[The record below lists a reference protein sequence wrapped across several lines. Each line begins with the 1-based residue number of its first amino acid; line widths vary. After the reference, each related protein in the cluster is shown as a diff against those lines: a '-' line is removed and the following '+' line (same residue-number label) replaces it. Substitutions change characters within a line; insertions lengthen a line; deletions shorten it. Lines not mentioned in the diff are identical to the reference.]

1 MRKSIFLAI
10 ILQFSTFHFPLSV
23 FSQVASS
30 SEMLAPS
37 KVGTEDMLPVFPGD
51 VLDGDYE
58 VVVESSSSMFRIE
71 KAVLHV
77 KDGVMSAS
85 LTMGGKGYSKL
96 FLGTAE
102 AASESKGQGEIL
114 PNGGEGAVIFE
125 IPVSALNSSIDCAA
139 FSKKKSKWY
148 DRQILFDASSLPAE
162 KILVSPKIE
171 KINLKDG
178 NYFIDAELTGGSGR
192 AKITSPVK
200 VTVKDGKAFAII
212 EWSSPNFDYMKA
224 NHERYDADKKILD
237 KGGNSTFTIP
247 VHAFDKKIPVIADTV
262 AMSKAHEIQ
271 YWIQFDSKSA
281 KKTKK
286 KF

>member
-1 MRKSIFLAI
+1 MRKSFLLALIF
-10 ILQFSTFHFPLSV
+10 QFSIFNFQFA

-30 SEMLAPS
+30 SEMLTPR
-37 KVGTEDMLPVFPGD
+37 KVGTDDMLPVLAGD

-58 VVVESSSSMFRIE
+58 VELESSSSMFRIE

-114 PNGGEGAVIFE
+114 PNDGERAVIFE
-125 IPVSALNSSIDCAA
+125 IPVSALNAPIKCAA
-139 FSKKKSKWY
+139 FSSKKKKWY
-148 DRQILFDASSLPAE
+148 DRDILFNAGSLPEE
-162 KILVSPKIE
+162 KLLVSPKVE
-171 KINLKDG
+171 QINLKDG
-178 NYFIDAELTGGSGR
+178 RYFVEATLAGGSGK

-200 VTVKDGKAFAII
+200 VTVKDGKAFAVI
-212 EWSSPNFDYMKA
+212 EWSSPNFDYMKV
-224 NHERYDADKKILD
+224 NHERYDVDAKILE
-237 KGGNSTFTIP
+237 KGGNSTFRIP
-247 VHAFDKKIPVIADTV
+247 VYAFDKKVPVIADTV

-281 KKTKK
+281 KKTRKK
-286 KF
+286 W

>member
-1 MRKSIFLAI
+1 MRKSLLFKI
-10 ILQFSTFHFPLSV
+10 ILLLTAHCSLLTA
-23 FSQVASS
+23 QVASS

-37 KVGTEDMLPVFPGD
+37 KVGTDDMLPVLAGD

-58 VVVESSSSMFRIE
+58 VEIESSSSMFRIVNS
-71 KAVLHV
+71 VLHV
-77 KDGVMSAS
+77 KDGRMSAS
-85 LTMGGKGYSKL
+85 LTMSGKGYSKL
-96 FLGTAE
+96 FLGSAE
-102 AASESKGQGEIL
+102 AASASKGQGEIL
-114 PNGGEGAVIFE
+114 PNDGDGAVIFE

-148 DRQILFDASSLPAE
+148 DRQILFDASSLPEE
-162 KILVSPKIE
+162 KLLVSPKIE

-178 NYFIDAELTGGSGR
+178 RYFVEVALTGGSGK

-200 VTVKDGKAFAII
+200 VSVKDGKAFVVI
-212 EWSSPNFDYMKA
+212 EWSSPNYDYMKV
-224 NHERYDADKKILD
+224 NHERYDADKKILE

-247 VHAFDKKIPVIADTV
+247 VYALDKKIPVIADTV

-281 KKTKK
+281 KKE
-286 KF
+286 FFGF